1 MRSTATFNLKLC
13 TQPLPPLR
21 LDARLLIGRDQPPLS
36 MADFNESKTPL
47 TLENVQSWAR
57 AEFNDAFRA
66 LPRASRVKFIDIED
80 LSFSRAIQRSLGR
93 STHKKLL
100 IIGGYAP
107 GEEVE
112 DSRVVA
118 HVHEDSTEISFYR
131 IDEHVAQGKP
141 ELQPVRATS
150 NVAFFAPFNKVGDD
164 NGNSQSI
171 HRVSAVIL
179 YYFLAAD
186 YLKELVRNFNNSRW
200 FPKSFREACAWIENG
215 GERPA
220 PTSRPATARRESTEE
235 NFGATRIKREREDCS
250 PQRSRKSKLHVGGVS
265 CSCLLVAT
273 KRSAHMRKSSKLS
286 ISNSPLPS
294 PITLQPDSTMLKHAY
309 SGLQQECDQYKTK
322 LAAARTRAVNAEA
335 LAASR
340 LIDIDLLKGR
350 VERAEKAAAIAKG
363 ELHAIKDGLG
373 QDLDQV
379 VKKYGTCTPAI

>member
-1 MRSTATFNLKLC
+1 M
-13 TQPLPPLR
+13 QPLSPLR
-21 LDARLLIGRDQPPLS
+21 LDARLLIARDQPPLS

-131 IDEHVAQGKP
+131 IDEHVAHGKP

-250 PQRSRKSKLHVGGVS
+250 PQRSRKSKLHVGRGFVLMS
-265 CSCLLVAT
+265 VCS
-273 KRSAHMRKSSKLS
+273 H
-286 ISNSPLPS
+286 
-294 PITLQPDSTMLKHAY
+294 
-309 SGLQQECDQYKTK
+309 
-322 LAAARTRAVNAEA
+322 
-335 LAASR
+335 
-340 LIDIDLLKGR
+340 
-350 VERAEKAAAIAKG
+350 
-363 ELHAIKDGLG
+363 
-373 QDLDQV
+373 
-379 VKKYGTCTPAI
+379 

>member
-1 MRSTATFNLKLC
+1 
-13 TQPLPPLR
+13 
-21 LDARLLIGRDQPPLS
+21 

-47 TLENVQSWAR
+47 TLDNVQTWAR
-57 AEFNDAFRA
+57 TEFNDAFRA

-131 IDEHVAQGKP
+131 IDEDVINGKP

-164 NGNSQSI
+164 NGNSKAI

-186 YLKELVRNFNNSRW
+186 HLKELVRHFNDSRW
-200 FPKSFREACAWIENG
+200 FPKNFREACAWIENG

-235 NFGATRIKREREDCS
+235 NFGTTRIKRERDECS
-250 PQRSRKSKLHVGGVS
+250 PQRSRKSKLHVGDI
-265 CSCLLVAT
+265 LLLISAAAT
-273 KRSAHMRKSSKLS
+273 KRSAHIRKSSKLS
-286 ISNSPLPS
+286 IGNSPLPS

-350 VERAEKAAAIAKG
+350 VERAEKAAATAKA
-363 ELHAIKDGLG
+363 ELQSVKDGLG